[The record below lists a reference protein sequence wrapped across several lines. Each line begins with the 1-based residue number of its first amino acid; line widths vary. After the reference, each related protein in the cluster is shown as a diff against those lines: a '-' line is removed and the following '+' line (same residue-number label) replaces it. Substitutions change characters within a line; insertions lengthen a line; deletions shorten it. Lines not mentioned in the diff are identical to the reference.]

1 MFTQILEMN
10 KTIDS
15 FQESIN
21 SLKKLNLP
29 YLEDLIFEMSV
40 TLEVMKR
47 DQVNLIKQ
55 FDKIFV

>member
-1 MFTQILEMN
+1 MFTTITEMN

-29 YLEDLIFEMSV
+29 YLEDLVFEMSV

-55 FDKIFV
+55 FDKIFI

>member
-1 MFTQILEMN
+1 MFTTITEMN

-47 DQVNLIKQ
+47 DQANLIKQ